1 MNSKSIKLL
10 NRFNSSSTV
19 ARSDKNKKNT
29 QVEGPLKMLEWVSSQ
44 VKDYMKFTPL
54 IRVFSNPGM
63 KQRHWEQVSEFTHF
77 EVKPELNLYVRK
89 LVEIDE
95 IFDHLSELELI
106 SENAEKEF
114 GIEKIIKKME
124 DDWAPV
130 EVELKKWRD
139 TGTYI
144 VSGSSIDEMQQ
155 ILDDQIVKTQTMK
168 GSPYAKIFEQ
178 KIKDWEDWLLYT
190 LNFSEYW
197 VKVQSVWLYLEPIF
211 SSPDIK
217 KHLPIEATD
226 FGNVDSDWKS
236 MMAKIC

>member
-1 MNSKSIKLL
+1 MYI
-10 NRFNSSSTV
+10 
-19 ARSDKNKKNT
+19 
-29 QVEGPLKMLEWVSSQ
+29 
-44 VKDYMKFTPL
+44 
-54 IRVFSNPGM
+54 
-63 KQRHWEQVSEFTHF
+63 
-77 EVKPELNLYVRK
+77 RK
-89 LVEIDE
+89 LTDIDG
-95 IFDHLSELELI
+95 IYDHLNELDLI

-124 DDWAPV
+124 DDWEPI

-144 VSGSSIDEMQQ
+144 VSGSSIEEMQQ

-168 GSPYAKIFEQ
+168 SSPYAKIFET
-178 KIKDWEDWLLYT
+178 KIKEWEDWLIYT

-226 FGNVDSDWKS
+226 FGNVDSEWKI
-236 MMAKIC
+236 MMGKIV